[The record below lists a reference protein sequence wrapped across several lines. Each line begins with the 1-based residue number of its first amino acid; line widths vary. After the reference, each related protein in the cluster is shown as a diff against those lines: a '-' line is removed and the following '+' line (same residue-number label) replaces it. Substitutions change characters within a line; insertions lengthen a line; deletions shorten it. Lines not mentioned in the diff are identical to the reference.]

1 MWRVRRT
8 SAKLRGGLFALIYQK
23 SLRLDISSPS
33 VSPMAGITL
42 IGTDVE
48 TVIGGMNMIH
58 ELWASMTEIAIATW
72 LIYRELGP
80 ACAMPIALAAGTSGS
95 FATPMSGNVDSHM

>member
-8 SAKLRGGLFALIYQK
+8 SVKIRGSLFALIYQK
-23 SLRLDISSPS
+23 SLRLDITSPS

-42 IGTDVE
+42 IGTDTE
-48 TVIGGMNMIH
+48 TIIGGMNMFH
-58 ELWASMTEIAIATW
+58 ELWANLVEIAIATW

-80 ACAMPIALAAGTSGS
+80 ACAMPIALAVGTTTSI
-95 FATPMSGNVDSHM
+95 